1 MIWHDD
7 GHGTTEDS
15 LAFFHEHLP
24 SMGAVLGI
32 EVLDYYTKTEGFTK
46 YRLRISGERGQ
57 IWLSGCHVGHGGKHI
72 LETLGYSEEY
82 QQLAFSQDSFKL
94 GPPHKPDLD
103 EPKPPPDWEL
113 SVEALD
119 VLEAIQDL
127 YEESSENPAER
138 KIPTVRR
145 ISKRVGYNT
154 SAGAQWRIEKLDKAG
169 KLRRVKGRGIVWFE
183 GMEEDE

>member
-1 MIWHDD
+1 
-7 GHGTTEDS
+7 
-15 LAFFHEHLP
+15 
-24 SMGAVLGI
+24 MGAVLGI
-32 EVLDYYTKTEGFTK
+32 EVLDYYTKTEGFIK
-46 YRLRISGERGQ
+46 YPLRITGEHGE
-57 IWLSGCHVGHGGKHI
+57 IWLSGWGFSGGEPHGTVEVLKA
-72 LETLGYSEEY
+72 LGYDEKY
-82 QQLAFSQDSFKL
+82 QQQALEQSSFRL

-183 GMEEDE
+183 GMKEDE